1 MQGVSW
7 RRLLRVC
14 RTVAGGAVLHYRL
27 PVGLGEPMSGFK
39 RRGPDPKSVARLG
52 AYLCL
57 LEPGRDARGS

>member
-39 RRGPDPKSVARLG
+39 EERARSKSVARL
-52 AYLCL
+52 
-57 LEPGRDARGS
+57 RDVFVC